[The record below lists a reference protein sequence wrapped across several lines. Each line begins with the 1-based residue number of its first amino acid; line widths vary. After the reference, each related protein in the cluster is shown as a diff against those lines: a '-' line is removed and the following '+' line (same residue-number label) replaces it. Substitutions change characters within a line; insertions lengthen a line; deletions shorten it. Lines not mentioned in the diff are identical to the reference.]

1 MIGDYVIETLR
12 KKFFMLIKEENHPK
26 TPDITQEIDNIVEAI
41 RELEKE
47 YKTTQN
53 EFDKYDNK
61 QDTEDTENRKEEEPK
76 CKLRQKR
83 KGKDGAR

>member
-1 MIGDYVIETLR
+1 MIGDYVIDTLK
-12 KKFFMLIKEENHPK
+12 KKFFMLIKQENHPN

-61 QDTEDTENRKEEEPK
+61 QDTEDTENRKEEQPK
-76 CKLRQKR
+76 CKPRQKR